1 MTADAG
7 RGWGWLVAAAVLV
20 AVASVPVAAR
30 ANGTAPG
37 KAAEQAASDSYDEQ
51 FARYLREAR
60 AAQPTT
66 GPDIGWMVGLA
77 GDRRARHV
85 NDLLTVHVVE
95 SISATGM
102 ADSSLDKESR
112 ARVGVPNL
120 FGLENHAPGW
130 LNPGNL
136 VNAGSKTDFKGGGR
150 TSRAGTLTAT
160 MTVRVAEVL
169 PNGDLVLEGAR
180 EIDINGDRQIVVL
193 SGVVRATDVSPGNA
207 VLSTQVG
214 QLRIRYFGRGLM
226 RDNLQ
231 PGWLI
236 RVLNKI
242 F

>member
-1 MTADAG
+1 MRGEDRCRGAG
-7 RGWGWLVAAAVLV
+7 VLAVVLVCLAAAVP
-20 AVASVPVAAR
+20 A
-30 ANGTAPG
+30 
-37 KAAEQAASDSYDEQ
+37 AAETRKPPKKDQAASDSYDEQ
-51 FARYLREAR
+51 FARYLQAAR
-60 AAQPTT
+60 AGAPAV
-66 GPDIGWMVGLA
+66 GPDIGWMSGLA
-77 GDRRARHV
+77 GDRRARLV
-85 NDLLTVHVVE
+85 NDLLTVHVIE
-95 SISATGM
+95 SIRATGT
-102 ADSSLDKESR
+102 ADSTLDKESK
-112 ARVGVPNL
+112 ANIGVPNL
-120 FGLENHAPGW
+120 FGLEDHLPGSID
-130 LNPGNL
+130 PANL
-136 VNAGSKTDFKGGGR
+136 ARASSQTAFKGGGR

-193 SGVVRATDVSPGNA
+193 SGVVRASDVSPANA